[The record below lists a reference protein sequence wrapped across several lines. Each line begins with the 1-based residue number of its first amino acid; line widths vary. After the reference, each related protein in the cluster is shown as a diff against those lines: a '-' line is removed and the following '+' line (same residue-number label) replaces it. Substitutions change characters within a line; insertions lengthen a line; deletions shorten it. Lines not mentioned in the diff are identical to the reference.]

1 MPPVPSVTV
10 SDLSGSEHLLDVRES
25 GEWQAGHVEQAQFV
39 PMSELIGRL
48 AEVPKDREVVVVCR
62 SGVRSAQVAAY
73 LNQNGWSAKNLDGGM
88 EAWAAAGRPMVSET
102 GAPPAVV

>member
-10 SDLSGSEHLLDVRES
+10 SDLSGAEHLLDVRES
-25 GEWQAGHVEQAQFV
+25 EEWQAGHVEQAQFV

-73 LNQNGWSAKNLDGGM
+73 LNQNGWSARNLDGGM
-88 EAWAAAGRPMVSET
+88 EAWVAAGRAMVSET